1 MKKFERRDI
10 IMMAT
15 GAVVGT
21 GVGTLFSGAPFLG
34 LQWLVEWTQD
44 QFRPATGDERFVSGV
59 CRACPAKCPVSLRMI
74 GERVIKVETGGCPEV
89 QLALQMLYHP
99 QRITQP
105 LKRTGK
111 KGKAK
116 FEPVSWD
123 EAVKDIGA
131 RVDALRSGNKA
142 HTIAAI
148 SNNNRNLSGQ
158 LLERLLKAAGSAHFY
173 TEASLAT
180 LSAAAVDLTQNNT
193 GSLHYDF
200 ENSDFILSFGAR
212 LVEGWGES
220 GRMQKAFAGWKTRG
234 AKYIQVDTLCTRS
247 AAIADQWIPIK
258 AGSEAVC
265 ALGVAYHL
273 IKMGRNAGGNNFAQ
287 WSQIVLKE
295 YNPERVAQL
304 TGVNAETLSRLAREF
319 AAARAPVAV
328 AGRGGEGTSS
338 STVEIA
344 AVQALNSLVGSLGKK
359 GGVLIASQRGLGEPQ
374 RDASAVE
381 SFKKSKKAKGLDE
394 FIKGSEPLE
403 LLFINEANPVHRS
416 AYGERLA
423 EKMAKTSMVVAFMPL
438 INDTAAYADYVLPTV
453 TVLESISQNGD
464 EPIAPK
470 HKSLHTVDALLKIA
484 KGVKGI
490 QNSFAWNDYKEM
502 IPLAGKPEIRAAA
515 NFSFPVE
522 LFKNYLADFSKRVPA
537 KDMPLALIPYE
548 SPLVGDGDRLALPY
562 ALKGLDG
569 ETLTGKKLWVL
580 MNPETADREGVSEGS
595 SIDIESKRGE
605 IGSVK
610 VHLSKTVAPD
620 VIAVPLGFGHTRYTD
635 YASRKG
641 VNPKRIMS
649 DDIDPI
655 SGTADWWLTRV
666 KIS

>member
-1 MKKFERRDI
+1 
-10 IMMAT
+10 MMAT

-21 GVGTLFSGAPFLG
+21 GVGTLLSGAPFLG

-44 QFRPATGDERFVSGV
+44 QFRPAAGGERYISGI
-59 CRACPAKCPVSLRMI
+59 CRACPARCPVSLRMI
-74 GERVIKVETGGCPEV
+74 GERVVKVETGGCPEV

-116 FEPVSWD
+116 FEPVSWE
-123 EAVKDIGA
+123 EAVKDIAA
-131 RVDALRSGNKA
+131 RVDSLRGANKA

-148 SNNNRNLSGQ
+148 SSSNENLSGQ

-173 TEASLAT
+173 AEASLAT
-180 LSAAAVDLTQNNT
+180 LSAAAVKLTQNNN

-220 GRMQKAFAGWKTRG
+220 GRMQKAFAGWKARG
-234 AKYIQVDTLCTRS
+234 ARYVQVDTLCTRS
-247 AAIADQWIPIK
+247 AAVADQWIPIK
-258 AGSEAVC
+258 AGSETVC

-287 WSQIVLKE
+287 WSQIVL
-295 YNPERVAQL
+295 NDFTPERVEKL
-304 TGVNAETLSRLAREF
+304 TGVGAETLSKLAREF
-319 AAARAPVAV
+319 AAAKAPVAV
-328 AGRGGEGTSS
+328 AGRGGEGVSS
-338 STVEIA
+338 STAEIA
-344 AVQALNSLVGSLGKK
+344 AVQALNSLVGSLGRR
-359 GGVLIASQRGLGEPQ
+359 GGVFLASQRNLGEPE
-374 RDASAVE
+374 RDAVSAE
-381 SFKKSKKAKGLDE
+381 SFKRSKKAKGLDE
-394 FIKGSEPLE
+394 FIKGGEPVE
-403 LLFINEANPVHRS
+403 LLFVNEANPVHRS
-416 AYGERLA
+416 VYGGRLA
-423 EKMAKTSMVVAFMPL
+423 EKMEKMPMVVAFMPL
-438 INDTAAYADYVLPTV
+438 VNDTAAYADYVLPTV

-464 EPIAPK
+464 EAVAPK
-470 HKSLHTVDALLKIA
+470 YKSLHTVDALLKIA
-484 KGVKGI
+484 KGIKGI
-490 QNSFAWNDYKEM
+490 QNSFPWKDYKEM
-502 IPLAGKPEIRAAA
+502 LPLAGKAEIRAAA

-522 LFKNYLADFSKRVPA
+522 LFKNYLADFSKKIPA

-548 SPLVGDGDRLALPY
+548 NPLVGDGDRLALPY

-610 VHLSKTVAPD
+610 VHLSMTVAPD
-620 VIAVPLGFGHTRYTD
+620 VIAVPLGFGHRRYTD
-635 YASRKG
+635 YASGKG
-641 VNPKRIMS
+641 VNPKQIMS
-649 DDIDPI
+649 DDIDPV
-655 SGTADWWLTRV
+655 SGVSDWWLTRV